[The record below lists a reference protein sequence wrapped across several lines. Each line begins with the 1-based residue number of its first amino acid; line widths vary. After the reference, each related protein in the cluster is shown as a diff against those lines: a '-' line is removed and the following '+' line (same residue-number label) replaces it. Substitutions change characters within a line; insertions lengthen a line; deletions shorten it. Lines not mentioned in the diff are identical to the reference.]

1 MDSEWLSQPM
11 AVTPRILTSDEP
23 LVSPAAVRRNILLAL
38 GYYTHDRHTG
48 IVRYAREAGW
58 TLDCRLLAFRASEA
72 RHMQYLRATRYDGII
87 AYLSTTSQRMT
98 RLIQSFDVPV
108 VDLGMDR
115 PEIDVPRVLPDNV
128 AIGKVGA
135 EYLLGRGFTQLVF
148 YTHYYD
154 TWATRHRMAGFRDT
168 VVQAGANFQPLIWDE
183 QPRPR
188 RQQSRLTW
196 LAAKLKEYPLPLAVM
211 AINDHVAMELL
222 QACELARLR
231 VPEQVVVLGVDNDE
245 LVVDL
250 TAIPI
255 SSVDSNR
262 ERIGYEAA
270 ALLDR
275 LIDGHRPEKNPVLIP
290 PKGVVTRKSTDIL
303 AVADTDV
310 AIAIH
315 YIWEHFR
322 EQISVD
328 DVARQTTLS
337 RRHLQDRFLV
347 HVGRTLFEEIT
358 LQRLNYAKRLL
369 EQTDEKAYTIA
380 RLAGF
385 GSAERMSKVF
395 RRMAGMGPRTY
406 RERHRPIQG

>member
-1 MDSEWLSQPM
+1 M
-11 AVTPRILTSDEP
+11 AISPRILTSDELP
-23 LVSPAAVRRNILLAL
+23 LPSAAKRRNILLAL
-38 GYYTHDRHTG
+38 DFYTHDRHMG

-87 AYLSTTSQRMT
+87 AYLSGTSHRMS
-98 RLIQSFDVPV
+98 RLIESFKVPM

-115 PEIDVPRVLPDNV
+115 PDITCPRVLPDSV
-128 AIGKVGA
+128 AIGRMGA
-135 EYLLGRGFTQLVF
+135 EYLLGRGFTNLLF

-154 TWATRHRMAGFRDT
+154 TWATTHRMKGFQEAVTR
-168 VVQAGANFQPLIWDE
+168 AGAEFQSLIWSE
-183 QPRPR
+183 NSR
-188 RQQSRLTW
+188 RRGKTSRVKW
-196 LAAKLKEYPLPLAVM
+196 LSDKLLEYPLPLAVM
-211 AINDHVAMELL
+211 AINDHVALEVLH
-222 QACELARLR
+222 ACELAQLR
-231 VPEQVVVLGVDNDE
+231 VPEQVVVLGVDNDS

-275 LIDGHRPEKNPVLIP
+275 LIDGVQPESDPILIP

-303 AVADTDV
+303 AVNDTDV

-322 EQISVD
+322 ETITVD
-328 DVARQTTLS
+328 DVARQTMLS
-337 RRHLQDRFLV
+337 RRHLQDRFLQ
-347 HVGRTLFEEIT
+347 HVGRTIFEEIT
-358 LQRLNYAKRLL
+358 IQRLNYAKRLL
-369 EQTDEKAYTIA
+369 EQTDKKAYTIA
-380 RLAGF
+380 RMAGF

-395 RRMAGMGPRTY
+395 RRLVGMGPRTY
-406 RERHRPIQG
+406 RERHHKAVN